1 MLLEIFSDP
10 LLSIPLFSKS
20 VQKLQ
25 LERMQFPKQGNKTL
39 DLLFGK
45 SKKKKKREEEIR
57 LLNGFGMK
65 VMKAEVICLAL
76 EQVWYCSKNVLQLS
90 AARTTCRD

>member
-45 SKKKKKREEEIR
+45 SKKKKRE
-57 LLNGFGMK
+57 K
-65 VMKAEVICLAL
+65 K
-76 EQVWYCSKNVLQLS
+76 K
-90 AARTTCRD
+90 

>member
-45 SKKKKKREEEIR
+45 SKKKKKRE
-57 LLNGFGMK
+57 K
-65 VMKAEVICLAL
+65 K
-76 EQVWYCSKNVLQLS
+76 K
-90 AARTTCRD
+90 